1 MQRCQVSRPGRH
13 TAKNEGT
20 GMRRSLPAAE
30 IFAEKEF
37 YLDEFHERSL
47 IFALRAADWI
57 AEPER
62 PAVVEVLT
70 TLLRNDTHMV
80 LLLEMGRGTV
90 EQRRVTA
97 LAHHLARGGHTLRAE
112 PVDLVREEESVE
124 QRCLQ
129 YPNVTLL
136 TRAMVVKL
144 NTNPTGK
151 AVTEVVVERHGAR
164 ETYQGGIV
172 VVSAGAANSAKL

>member
-1 MQRCQVSRPGRH
+1 MQRCQVSRPARH
-13 TAKNEGT
+13 IAKNEGT
-20 GMRRSLPAAE
+20 GMRRSLLAAE

-80 LLLEMGRGTV
+80 LLLEIGQRAG

-97 LAHHLARGGHTLRAE
+97 LANRLARDGHT
-112 PVDLVREEESVE
+112 PVAAPVALVPEE
-124 QRCLQ
+124 
-129 YPNVTLL
+129 
-136 TRAMVVKL
+136 
-144 NTNPTGK
+144 
-151 AVTEVVVERHGAR
+151 
-164 ETYQGGIV
+164 GG
-172 VVSAGAANSAKL
+172 